1 MEIRQGTDHSILLL
15 AVCLTCLGVVM
26 VFSSSSI
33 MAVRDYNDS
42 LYFLK
47 RQSVFAVVGFA
58 AMALLMRIDLNLLRK
73 AAWPVLVLC
82 ALLLIAVLVPGV
94 GKKVSGAARWLNV
107 GGITFQPAEFV
118 KVGLVMFLAHS
129 LARKQDKV
137 KSFRFGFLPYMLILA
152 VLLGLLLAQP
162 DMGSALT
169 LAAVAVAMLLVA
181 GTRLSYLASIGLI
194 ALPFLYFMVMGVDY
208 RRRRILAFLNPWED
222 PSNSGFQIIQSW
234 IAFGSGG
241 AFGQGLGESKQKLF
255 YLPEAHTDFIFSV
268 VGEELGFIGVIVIA
282 AMFMLLIM
290 RGMRTA
296 LNAPNEFGC
305 LLAFGITLLIGL
317 QAFVNMAV
325 VMGMVPTKGL
335 ALPFISYGGTSLVTT
350 LAAVGLLL
358 NVSRHLP
365 GEVRCRCCWPVA

>member
-47 RQSVFAVVGFA
+47 RQGAFAMAGFAV
-58 AMALLMRIDLNLLRK
+58 MALMMRVDLNLLRK
-73 AAWPVLVLC
+73 AAWPVLGLC
-82 ALLLIAVLVPGV
+82 ALLLAAVLIPGV
-94 GKKVSGAARWLNV
+94 GKKVGGAARWIKL
-107 GGITFQPAEFV
+107 GGMTFQPAEFA
-118 KVGLVMFLAHS
+118 KIGLVMFLAHS
-129 LARKQDKV
+129 LARKQDRV

-169 LAAVAVAMLLVA
+169 LAAVAAAMLMVA
-181 GTRLSYLASIGLI
+181 GTRLKYLASIGLLS
-194 ALPFLYFMVMGVDY
+194 LPFLYFMVMNVDY

-268 VGEELGFIGVIVIA
+268 IGEELGFIGVIVIA

-305 LLAFGITLLIGL
+305 LLAFGITMLIGL
-317 QAFVNMAV
+317 QAFVNIAV

-335 ALPFISYGGTSLVTT
+335 ALPFLSYGGTSLVTT

-358 NVSRHLP
+358 NVSRQQP
-365 GEVRCRCCWPVA
+365 GELR

>member
-1 MEIRQGTDHSILLL
+1 MEVRQGTDHSILLL

-33 MAVRDYNDS
+33 MAVRDYGDS

-47 RQSVFAVVGFA
+47 RQGVFAVVGFLVMV
-58 AMALLMRIDLNLLRK
+58 AMTRIDLDVMRK
-73 AAWPVLVLC
+73 AAWPVLGC
-82 ALLLIAVLVPGV
+82 CLLLLVAVLIPGI
-94 GKKVSGAARWLNV
+94 GKKVGGASRWLKF
-107 GGITFQPAEFV
+107 GGVTFQPVEFA
-118 KVGLVMFLAHS
+118 KIGLVLFMAHS
-129 LARKQDKV
+129 LARKKDKV

-162 DMGSALT
+162 DLGSALT
-169 LAAVAVAMLLVA
+169 LGVVAIAMLLVA
-181 GTRLSYLASIGLI
+181 GTRLSYLAGI
-194 ALPFLYFMVMGVDY
+194 ALVSLPFLYVMVMNVDY

-222 PSNSGFQIIQSW
+222 PSNTGFQIIQSW

-255 YLPEAHTDFIFSV
+255 FLPEAHTDFIFSV
-268 VGEELGFIGVIVIA
+268 IGEELGFIGVIVIA
-282 AMFMLLIM
+282 AMFMLLIL

-296 LNAPNEFGC
+296 LNAPNEFSC
-305 LLAFGITLLIGL
+305 LLAFGLTLLIGM

-335 ALPFISYGGTSLVTT
+335 ALPFLSYGGTSLVAT
-350 LAAVGLLL
+350 LAAVGILL

-365 GEVRCRCCWPVA
+365 GEVR

>member
-1 MEIRQGTDHSILLL
+1 MEVRQGTDHSILLL

-33 MAVRDYNDS
+33 MAVRDYGDS

-47 RQSVFAVVGFA
+47 RQGAYALLGFGL
-58 AMALLMRIDLNLLRK
+58 MALLMRIDLNVLHK
-73 AAWPVLVLC
+73 AAWPVLVVC
-82 ALLLIAVLVPGV
+82 ILLLVAVLIPGV
-94 GKKVSGAARWLNV
+94 GKKVGGAARWIRV
-107 GGITFQPAEFV
+107 AGITFQPAEFV
-118 KVGLVMFLAHS
+118 KIGLVLFMAHS

-162 DMGSALT
+162 DLGSSLT
-169 LAAVAVAMLLVA
+169 LGIVAVAMLLVA
-181 GTRLSYLASIGLI
+181 GTRLSYLAGIGLL
-194 ALPFLYFMVMGVDY
+194 ALPFLYFMIMNVDY

-222 PSNSGFQIIQSW
+222 PSNTGFQIIQSW

-241 AFGQGLGESKQKLF
+241 ALGQGLGESKQKLF

-268 VGEELGFIGVIVIA
+268 IGEELGFVGVIVIA
-282 AMFMLLIM
+282 AMFMLLVV
-290 RGMRTA
+290 RGLRTS
-296 LNAPNEFGC
+296 LHAPNEFSC
-305 LLAFGITLLIGL
+305 FLAFGITLLVGM
-317 QAFVNMAV
+317 QAFANMAV

-350 LAAVGLLL
+350 LAAIGILL
-358 NVSRHLP
+358 NVSRQTP
-365 GEVRCRCCWPVA
+365 GELR

>member
-1 MEIRQGTDHSILLL
+1 MEVRQGTDHSILVL

-33 MAVRDYNDS
+33 MAVRDYGDS
-42 LYFLK
+42 LHFLK
-47 RQSVFAVVGFA
+47 RQGAYAMLGFGV
-58 AMALLMRIDLNLLRK
+58 MALLMRIDLEVLRK
-73 AAWPVLVLC
+73 AAWPVLAVC
-82 ALLLIAVLVPGV
+82 ALLLVAVLIPGV
-94 GKKVSGAARWLNV
+94 GKKVGGAARWIKIA
-107 GGITFQPAEFV
+107 GFTFQPAEFV
-118 KVGLVMFLAHS
+118 KIGLVLFMAHS

-162 DMGSALT
+162 DLGSALT
-169 LAAVAVAMLLVA
+169 LGVVATAMLLVA
-181 GTRLSYLASIGLI
+181 GTRLSYLVSIGLF
-194 ALPFLYFMVMGVDY
+194 ALPFLYFMVMNVDY

-222 PSNSGFQIIQSW
+222 PSNTGFQIIQSW

-255 YLPEAHTDFIFSV
+255 FLPEAHTDFIFSV
-268 VGEELGFIGVIVIA
+268 IGEELGFIGVIVIA
-282 AMFMLLIM
+282 AMFMLLIL
-290 RGMRTA
+290 RGLRTS
-296 LNAPNEFGC
+296 LNAPNEFSC
-305 LLAFGITLLIGL
+305 FLAFGITLLVGM

-350 LAAVGLLL
+350 LAAIGILL

-365 GEVRCRCCWPVA
+365 GELR